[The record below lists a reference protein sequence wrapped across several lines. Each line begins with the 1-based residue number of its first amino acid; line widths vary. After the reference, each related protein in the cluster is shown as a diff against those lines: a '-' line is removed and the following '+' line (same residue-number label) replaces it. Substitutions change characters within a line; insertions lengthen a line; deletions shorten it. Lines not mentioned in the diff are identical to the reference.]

1 MGARTRN
8 YSQIDSVR
16 RIYVEGDATRQDFV
30 IPVKAAKSNARKKAA
45 QKILKQQERIRKGAV
60 YASIG
65 ILVALIVVSLSMTV
79 KRNDLNTKIG
89 QLESQ
94 VEELREQNDSK
105 EYEINSSVDLDYV
118 VQVATGQLGMVRS
131 GIGQIKTYNS
141 DDSEYTQQ
149 LAEIPTN

>member
-16 RIYVEGDATRQDFV
+16 RIYVEGNAACQEFV
-30 IPVKAAKSNARKKAA
+30 IPARSRKVNAK
-45 QKILKQQERIRKGAV
+45 KIANEKLLKQQERIRRGAIYV
-60 YASIG
+60 AAG
-65 ILVALIVVSLSMTV
+65 VLVALVVISLSLTV

-94 VEELREQNDSK
+94 VQELREQNDSK
-105 EYEINSSVDLDYV
+105 EYDINSTVDLDYV

-131 GIGQIKTYNS
+131 GIGQIQTYNS
-141 DDSEYTQQ
+141 DNSEYTQQ
-149 LAEIPTN
+149 LAEIPTK

>member
-16 RIYVEGDATRQDFV
+16 RIYVEGNAACQEFV
-30 IPVKAAKSNARKKAA
+30 IPTRPRKSNAKKAA
-45 QKILKQQERIRKGAV
+45 SKKLLKQQERIRRGVVYAAGAV
-60 YASIG
+60 LAI
-65 ILVALIVVSLSMTV
+65 LIVVSLSLTV
-79 KRNDLNTKIG
+79 KRNDLNTQIG

-94 VEELREQNDSK
+94 VQELREQNDSK
-105 EYEINSSVDLDYV
+105 EYEINSTVDLDYV

-141 DDSEYTQQ
+141 DNSEYTQQ
-149 LAEIPTN
+149 LAEIPTK